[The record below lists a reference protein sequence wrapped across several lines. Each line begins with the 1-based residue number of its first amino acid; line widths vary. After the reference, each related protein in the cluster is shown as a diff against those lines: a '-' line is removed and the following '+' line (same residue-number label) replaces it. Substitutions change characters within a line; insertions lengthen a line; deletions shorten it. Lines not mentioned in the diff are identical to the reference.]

1 MEKNLNEQTEVINV
15 QATEVDKEAGT
26 KVNEVSLGK
35 FKDVNALLKA
45 YNSLEAEFTKRSQRL
60 KELEEFI
67 KPTEKVIKEDGS
79 NVNEKPFIEETPV
92 KKAES
97 VKIEEKEKSI
107 TLEDKEKILKEY
119 LKEILSSK
127 SKAIVLGEEGIGLKT
142 PTSKPKT
149 IDEAGSLA
157 KEFLATKL
165 K

>member
-1 MEKNLNEQTEVINV
+1 MEKNLNEQTEVINA
-15 QATEVDKEAGT
+15 QATEVDKEVGA

-45 YNSLEAEFTKRSQRL
+45 YSSLEAEFTKRSQRL
-60 KELEEFI
+60 KELEDLI
-67 KPTEKVIKEDGS
+67 RPTEKVNKEDGDILK
-79 NVNEKPFIEETPV
+79 EKQTNCVAPV
-92 KKAES
+92 EKAETK
-97 VKIEEKEKSI
+97 VEEKEKSI